1 MEQENKTVR
10 KGLQVKMFGE
20 FSIRLGDRVLTDDV
34 SRIKKVWILIEY
46 LLVNRKS
53 AVPQDKLIETLWNE
67 EDSDNPVGALKNLVY
82 RARSV
87 LKTLDESIGPELIQ
101 YVTSAYAWND
111 VLRLKL
117 TRSNSK
123 SLGVRRQKK
132 PTKIKKWRNT
142 VRRST
147 CIAALFFQNRLMP
160 NG

>member
-1 MEQENKTVR
+1 MEQENKTGR

-82 RARSV
+82 RARTV

-111 VLRLKL
+111 VLPVEIDAEQFEELGRQAAEEADENKKVEKYRQAIDEV
-117 TRSNSK
+117 TPK
-123 SLGVRRQKK
+123 S
-132 PTKIKKWRNT
+132 
-142 VRRST
+142 
-147 CIAALFFQNRLMP
+147 
-160 NG
+160 

>member
-111 VLRLKL
+111 VLPVEIDAEQFEE
-117 TRSNSK
+117 
-123 SLGVRRQKK
+123 LGRQAAEEADENKK
-132 PTKIKKWRNT
+132 VEKYRQAIVK
-142 VRRST
+142 
-147 CIAALFFQNRLMP
+147 
-160 NG
+160 

>member
-53 AVPQDKLIETLWNE
+53 AIPQDKLIETLWNE

-101 YVTSAYAWND
+101 YVTSAYA
-111 VLRLKL
+111 
-117 TRSNSK
+117 
-123 SLGVRRQKK
+123 
-132 PTKIKKWRNT
+132 
-142 VRRST
+142 
-147 CIAALFFQNRLMP
+147 
-160 NG
+160 